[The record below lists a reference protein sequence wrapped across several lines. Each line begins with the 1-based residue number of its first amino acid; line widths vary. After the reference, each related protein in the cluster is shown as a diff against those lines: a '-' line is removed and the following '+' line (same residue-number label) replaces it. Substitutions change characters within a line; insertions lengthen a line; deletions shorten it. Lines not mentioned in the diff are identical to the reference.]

1 MKSISKTL
9 GMAGAVAVFAA
20 AVLAS
25 SPSNAGINKSSLWI
39 RPKIDGDT
47 DRIRKNS
54 PIQLKDPENISTQTE
69 YDYKTGSYTT
79 QQKVGGMDNGQPVT
93 TDRQS
98 HDSAANRTEMREYW
112 RQQMLMQSARGDNAN
127 RSGLDRYLNP
137 HINVDIRGFDR
148 VFGTNVIDIKA
159 QGNVMVTCGVDITK
173 IDNFTLPKKQRND
186 VSFDFDMNMQVG
198 VTGTIGDKMK
208 IGINY
213 NTEATFE
220 FENKQNIEYIGHDD
234 EIIQRIEFGNV
245 SMPLEGTLIQGS
257 STLFGVKTDLKFGK
271 LTATA
276 VLSQQKGETR
286 TIEVNAGAVTNEF
299 RIQASD
305 YEANRHFFLNHFFR
319 DNYERALANLPIIQ
333 SGINITNIEVWVTNK
348 RLATDDTR
356 NSVAF
361 LDLGEPSNI
370 YNHTAVHNTSSSNA
384 LPSNSANNLY
394 AVLTGSYKAVRD
406 INSVTSTLNGRF
418 EPGTDYEKIG
428 NARKLA
434 QNEYT
439 FNSQLGFISLNAALQ
454 DDEVLAVAYEY
465 TYKGKT
471 YKVGEFSS
479 EVQPSQTLILKL
491 LRGTSF
497 SPALPNWQL
506 MMKNVYSLNA
516 FQIEKD
522 NFRLQIKYHND
533 KTGTEINYL
542 NAGDIDG
549 KVLLRVF
556 NLDNTN
562 TALESTPDGVFD
574 FIPGVTINPERGRL
588 YLPML
593 EPFGSYLEKKINNSS
608 DAAQY
613 CYNQLYDSTKT
624 IAKQNAERDKF
635 YITGKYKSS
644 AGSEISLDAMNI
656 PEGSVK
662 VTCGGMQLKEGS
674 DYTVDYLL
682 GSVKI
687 LNESILSSGN
697 KILVS
702 VESNTTFNSTTKN
715 LMGTHLNYQFNK
727 NFNIGGTVM
736 RLSEKTL
743 TNKVS
748 FGNEPI
754 KNVIWGLDTRYTLPL
769 PGLTKAIDR
778 LPLISTKA
786 ESRLSFEGEFAQL
799 VPGHSRSI
807 DKAGTCY
814 IDDFESAQTKIDV
827 KSVSQWV
834 LASTPGGSKRFPEA
848 GFNNDIR
855 YGYNRALLSWY
866 NVLSDLQGT
875 ATSSYG
881 ITPSYITKDDQSN
894 HYVRAVYEREIF
906 PNAQSISGI
915 STQLTILNLAYYPT
929 ERGPY
934 NYDVEGEP
942 GVSAG
947 INEDG
952 SLKNPSKRW
961 AGVMRE
967 LTTTDFEASNIEYI
981 EFWMLDPFI
990 YEKDDMGVDLYFNLG
1005 NVSEDVLK
1013 DSRKGFEN
1021 GLPYPPDPQFIDTTA
1036 WGLVSNKTFLVN
1048 AFDNSNGAKDVQDLG
1063 FDGLSDEQERSFFSS
1078 YLNRISNEFG
1088 TSSKAYADAYN
1099 DPSGD
1104 NYHFFRGS
1112 DYDEQ
1117 KLSIADRYKRYNGTE
1132 GNSRDF
1138 GNSSY
1143 STIKDRYP
1151 DVEDI
1156 NLDNT
1161 LSETESYY
1169 QYKVHISPDEMQVGQ
1184 NYISDMIESHVKTV
1198 NGETET
1204 VKWYQFK
1211 VPIYE
1216 PDSIVGSISDFKSI
1230 RFMRMFLTNAKKDII
1245 LRFAEMN
1252 LVRGEWRKYNAAMT
1266 SAGEIVTDH
1275 QYSDGLL
1282 DISTV
1287 SLEENG
1293 SKTPVNYL
1301 LPPGI
1306 DRERDYQTNQVVE
1319 EDEKSM
1325 ALHVTNLP
1333 DGQSVA
1339 AYKTAVLDLRQYK
1352 KLKMFVHEEQHPGT
1366 VLHDNDLSIFVRLGS
1381 DYKENYYEYELPLKV
1396 TPEGYYTNDENG
1408 RLAVWPLENNVE
1420 IVFEDLQDV
1429 KVMRNNAARE
1439 AGSTVSISMPYT
1451 ITHDDGTKITVMGN
1465 PNVSN
1470 IKTIMIGVRNP
1481 SQESNVHSDD
1491 GLAKTAEIWVNE
1503 LRLTD
1508 FREEGGLA
1516 AKGKVELQ
1524 MADFANVAVSG
1535 YTHTPGFGS
1544 IEKRVGE
1551 RYQSTVYQY
1560 DLTSQV
1566 QMGKLFNNDYG
1577 VRMPFYF
1584 GYSENY
1590 EIPRY
1595 NPLDPDIELKETLNN
1610 PTLSEEEKNEIR
1622 DRSITF
1628 ERRKSFNVTNMH
1640 IEGRS
1645 REAKEEAKLRKEEKR
1660 NANNPPDL
1668 ENPNQNQQPKSND
1681 KPKQKP
1687 LYHVSNFTAGFA
1699 YSEYYMHDVTIKS
1712 QLEKILQSN
1721 LDYNFT
1727 YNPKNYRP
1735 LSKVKFLR
1743 NKHLALIRDFNF
1755 YLLPTMVAASAN
1767 IDRMYSTI
1775 HYRNIDIDDGY
1786 LDPTYQKDFRWRR
1799 NYELHYKLSQNLSM
1813 NFSANNESR
1822 VNPDGQIDR
1831 FAVENEREK
1840 DTLFMKFLDLGY
1852 NTLYKQNV
1860 KFQYQAPINK
1870 IPLFNWVSAN
1880 AIYNADYQ
1888 WERGIDPVEV
1898 AATDTTPSYTINHG
1912 NTISN
1917 NGVLT
1922 LNGALNFESIYRK
1935 APYFRDVMKR
1945 FSKDGR
1951 KKANNEKRE
1960 VTATKNNL
1968 RFAKGVGR
1976 IIYHNLG
1983 TTDVDANV
1991 TDIDGQ
1997 PINGSVSVVDK
2008 NRIRFTADDDYE
2020 GCTAVITGKKDVNDS
2035 PIVVATDYLAMAL
2048 MSVRNISVTYK
2059 NQRSNTLTGYRPDTK
2074 VFGSN
2079 YTDGMITPG
2088 IDYLMALNDEDFHLY
2103 AADKGWLLQDST
2115 LADPVLYTKGNS
2127 IGVRVAL
2134 EPINTFR
2141 IDVNFDRSIVY
2152 NTEEFFAYA
2161 TDIDGW
2167 QTSSRVKHGNFR
2179 ISYNMIKT
2187 AFHKVGDDYSLD
2199 TYNKFLNHREI
2210 IAERQAE
2217 RRMGLKGYD
2226 PTPQVDAEGNL
2237 IYDNYPNGY
2246 SKTHQDVLLPAFLA
2260 AYAGTDPHKIRL
2272 NPFLKIPMPNW
2283 RINYKGLGNIPLLK
2297 NVVRSAMLTHAYT
2310 SSYSITNF
2318 KNNAEYSFDDEYNFG
2333 YSFARYSANNLFIP
2347 QYEIAAVTLDEKFA
2361 PLAGIDISWV
2371 NLMSTKF
2378 EYRRTRQITLGFANS
2393 QISEMYRKEWI
2404 IGVGYKFAQ
2413 LPLNI
2418 RTSGGS
2424 NRFKSDLDL
2433 RADFVIDD
2441 DKTIIREI
2449 ENLYDQISAGQT
2461 SFSIK
2466 STADYRLSERFKVQL
2481 YYNHQI
2487 TNPIISTSYRTS
2499 NIKFGFSITMSLD

>member
-299 RIQASD
+299 SIQASD

-1451 ITHDDGTKITVMGN
+1451 VTHDDGTKITVMGN

-1508 FREEGGLA
+1508 FREEGGWA

-1767 IDRMYSTI
+1767 IDRTYSTI

-1799 NYELHYKLSQNLSM
+1799 NYELRYKLSQNLSM

>member
-54 PIQLKDPENISTQTE
+54 PIQLKDPENISTHTE

-299 RIQASD
+299 SIQASD

-439 FNSQLGFISLNAALQ
+439 FNPQLGFISLNAALQ

-562 TALESTPDGVFD
+562 TTLESTPDGVFD

-1508 FREEGGLA
+1508 FREEGGWA

-1610 PTLSEEEKNEIR
+1610 PTLSEDEKNEIR

-1767 IDRMYSTI
+1767 IDRTYSTI

-1799 NYELHYKLSQNLSM
+1799 NYELRYKLSQNLSM